1 MKCCLVVSVD
11 SASAVA
17 IASATPPQPRA
28 ILDQDQRQHR
38 RVRHVQRRE
47 HVAGR
52 IDALDRGQERRRE
65 VGVGRVQ
72 DRARV
77 LGADED
83 VPQRA
88 QRHHDQHRQQRAVE
102 QRAAPEARRSR

>member
-17 IASATPPQPRA
+17 IASATSPTRA
-28 ILDQDQRQHR
+28 AVLEQDQRQHGG
-38 RVRHVQRRE
+38 VRDVQRRE

-52 IDALDRGQERRRE
+52 IDALDRRQERRRD

-77 LGADED
+77 LGADQD
-83 VPQRA
+83 VA
-88 QRHHDQHRQQRAVE
+88 D
-102 QRAAPEARRSR
+102 APPPT